1 MKRKEYNYLIV
12 GAGLFGATFAC
23 MVRRRSK
30 RCLVIDKRPARS
42 LPGGSALTNTTT
54 WTGPCRPH

>member
-23 MVRRRSK
+23 MARQVTGLQPGEFIHTRAETPGARR
-30 RCLVIDKRPARS
+30 P
-42 LPGGSALTNTTT
+42 
-54 WTGPCRPH
+54 TG